1 MERTLLLFSGLHD
14 QPRGGSDDLVAWFDG
29 EDEALAAFRE
39 LRLTRSDEEG
49 WAELVALDGGR
60 LPSVRAWFG
69 RPRTERH
76 IRVVA
81 GRGRHPAGRRRH
93 LRLLGR

>member
-14 QPRGGSDDLVAWFDG
+14 EPRGGAGDLVAWFDCD
-29 EDEALAAFRE
+29 DEALAAFRE

-60 LPSVRAWFG
+60 HPSVRAWFG
-69 RPRTERH
+69 RSRTERH
-76 IRVVA
+76 LRVVA
-81 GRGRHPAGRRRH
+81 GRGHHPAARRHH
-93 LRLLGR
+93 LRLLAR